1 MITGL
6 TGQDLPQ
13 WMASARDVGL
23 PGISSFAKGL
33 EHDLDAVTNGLTLL
47 VTVIT
52 GHHLCH
58 ARRRNSP
65 VIAVDPGLGVDPGYG
80 NALDPPRSP
89 DPPRKLGP
97 DPRTD
102 HSRDG
107 LGAAGYLGRSYE
119 VTGLDMIRVRDGQLV
134 EHRPLLDS
142 AAMQHQLG
150 EAAET

>member
-65 VIAVDPGLGVDPGYG
+65 VIAVDPGPVVDPGDG
-80 NALDPPRSP
+80 DAPDRSRSP
-89 DPPRKLGP
+89 DQPRKC
-97 DPRTD
+97 
-102 HSRDG
+102 DG
-107 LGAAGYLGRSYE
+107 SGGCAWCGAASGPRGTLAPREGTAPT
-119 VTGLDMIRVRDGQLV
+119 V
-134 EHRPLLDS
+134 PLLLLS
-142 AAMQHQLG
+142 AG
-150 EAAET
+150 